1 MNTIDVMRNFP
12 DEESCVSF
20 LEEKRWSNEVC
31 CPRCGS
37 VDVNRRSKTDTLLG
51 WNCKDCNSSFNV
63 KTGTIFQ
70 GTKIPLDV
78 WFIGISMFSN
88 AKKSIS
94 SCQLAR
100 DLGMNQKS
108 AWYMAMRIRKA
119 MKTNDPLL
127 KGILEAD
134 ETYVGGK
141 PRKGRDKKSKRG
153 RGTKKSPVVGVMER
167 GGRVVADVLEA
178 VTGEKLKDFIMPN
191 VSPNESILM
200 TDQFKGYNAL
210 DGLIERHVVNHQEC
224 YVAED
229 GVTHTNTIEGFWA
242 GIKRAFYGTH
252 HHYSKKWIQ
261 SYIDEAVFKYNHR
274 EDDIFES
281 FFDVCLKT

>member
-1 MNTIDVMRNFP
+1 MNIIEVMRNFP
-12 DEESCVSF
+12 DEKSCVSF
-20 LEEKRWSNEVC
+20 LEEKRWSSGVC

-37 VDVNRRSKTDTLLG
+37 VDVNRRSKTDPLLG
-51 WNCKDCNSSFNV
+51 WNCNV

-70 GTKIPLDV
+70 GTKSPLDT
-78 WFIGISMFSN
+78 WFIGISMISN
-88 AKKSIS
+88 AKKGIS

-108 AWYMAMRIRKA
+108 VWFMAMRVRKA

-127 KGILEAD
+127 IGIIEAD

-153 RGTKKSPVVGVMER
+153 RGTKKSPVVGAVER
-167 GGRVVADVLEA
+167 GGRVVANVMETI
-178 VTGEKLKDFIMPN
+178 TGKKLKDFLLSNINP
-191 VSPNESILM
+191 EKSILM
-200 TDQFKGYNAL
+200 TDQYPSYNAL
-210 DGLIERHVVNHQEC
+210 DDSVERFVVNHQEL

-261 SYIDEAVFKYNHR
+261 RYIDEAVFKYNHR
-274 EDDIFES
+274 KS
-281 FFDVCLKT
+281 LTASGLHPTQLPSPSNCSN